1 MVILVTLL
9 PRTQK
14 LSKHMYINIQ
24 KMFEALIKKKNKK
37 TNNSKMTAPREVGS
51 NVRKRTEN
59 MSKNKIKKKKRYT
72 F

>member
-24 KMFEALIKKKNKK
+24 KMFEALIKKTNKK

-51 NVRKRTEN
+51 NVRK
-59 MSKNKIKKKKRYT
+59 KNRKHEQKQN
-72 F
+72 